1 MAPAGT
7 PRAIVNRLNQEI
19 VKALA
24 RPDVRLTIE
33 KNGAEPVTVGPADFA
48 RFLAAESVK
57 WGAVVRKA
65 NVKLD

>member
-1 MAPAGT
+1 MGMPVRIDGD
-7 PRAIVNRLNQEI
+7 LYD
-19 VKALA
+19 LA
-24 RPDVRLTIE
+24 
-33 KNGAEPVTVGPADFA
+33 KSHASAVGPADFA